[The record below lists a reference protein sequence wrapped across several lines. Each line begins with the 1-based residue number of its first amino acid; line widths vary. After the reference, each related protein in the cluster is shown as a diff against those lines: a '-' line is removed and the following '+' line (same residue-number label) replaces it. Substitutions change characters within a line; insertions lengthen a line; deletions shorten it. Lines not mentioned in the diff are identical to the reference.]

1 MRLAACTA
9 KRGGAAAAAELGSGA
24 AIGRN
29 NKDSLF
35 TVASSSFTA
44 TAVDRLEFALE
55 LRSGAAIGRNKD
67 SLFTVA
73 SSSTAVV
80 GVKLGP
86 APSAVTRVER
96 RLEPEP
102 GPEAGRRPT
111 HTATKPAKVE
121 HKSGRGN

>member
-9 KRGGAAAAAELGSGA
+9 KRGGAAAAAELGSRA

-35 TVASSSFTA
+35 TVASSST
-44 TAVDRLEFALE
+44 
-55 LRSGAAIGRNKD
+55 
-67 SLFTVA
+67 
-73 SSSTAVV
+73 VV

-86 APSAVTRVER
+86 ASSAIARAER
-96 RLEPEP
+96 RPEA

-121 HKSGRGN
+121 HKSG

>member
-1 MRLAACTA
+1 MRLAAYTA
-9 KRGGAAAAAELGSGA
+9 KRGGAAAELGSEA

-55 LRSGAAIGRNKD
+55 LRSGAATGRNKD

-96 RLEPEP
+96 RPEP
-102 GPEAGRRPT
+102 GPEVGRRPT